1 MTTDEYINALS
12 PERKEI
18 LTRLRQTV
26 REHLPAGFQEEMT
39 YGMPG
44 FVVPHSLYP
53 PGYHANPKLP
63 LPFISMAS
71 QKNYVSFYHMG
82 LYDEQLLG
90 WLTERWIKT
99 TGKQPDMG
107 KCCIR
112 FSKTAV
118 IPYELLGEL
127 VEKITP
133 AGWIEK
139 YEKEVKR

>member
-12 PERKEI
+12 PDRKEI

-53 PGYHANPKLP
+53 AGYHANPKLP

-82 LYDEQLLG
+82 LYDEKLLS
-90 WLTERWIKT
+90 WLTTQWVKV
-99 TGKQPDMG
+99 TGKQPDIG
-107 KCCIR
+107 KSCIR

-127 VEKITP
+127 AGKITP
-133 AGWIEK
+133 AAWIK
-139 YEKEVKR
+139 QYEKEVKR